1 MHDVL
6 PICRCKFGYSLA
18 RHHASNSLVV
28 APSSSQVMY
37 KTILH
42 THLPTTDI
50 RYQVQISEF
59 AVAGSTNL
67 VCSQLLVRAC
77 HPKGSSQHSL

>member
-6 PICRCKFGYSLA
+6 PICRCKIGYSLA

-42 THLPTTDI
+42 THLPTDI
-50 RYQVQISEF
+50 RYIVQISEF
-59 AVAGSTNL
+59 AVAGSINL
-67 VCSQLLVRAC
+67 VCSQLSVRAC
-77 HPKGSSQHSL
+77 HPKASSQHSL